1 MTAPTE
7 HLVQPDRTLEGYERW
22 AASYDQ
28 LDNPLVAATAWVL
41 DRAPLDLTDRDLIEL
56 GCGTGRHALYALAH
70 HARSYT
76 GVDGSPAMLA
86 VARGRTTDPR
96 VTWLEADL
104 RIPWTPPRTFDA
116 ALVVLVLEH
125 LTELAT
131 LAATLARAVRPG
143 GTLRIVDL
151 HPDRI
156 AAGAVAHFHDGDTLV
171 KFASVAHPAAAVCAA
186 LEAAGFSAT
195 AHTWLATDE
204 LLAAVPRIAK
214 HRGQP
219 IVLDVTATRR

>member
-1 MTAPTE
+1 MPE

-28 LDNPLVAATAWVL
+28 LDNPLVAATAWIL
-41 DRAPLDLTDRDLIEL
+41 DHAPLAIADRELVEL

-70 HARSYT
+70 DVRGYT

-86 VARGRTTDPR
+86 VARARTSDPR

-104 RIPWTPPRTFDA
+104 RVPWTPPRTFDA

-125 LTELAT
+125 LTELDT
-131 LAATLARAVRPG
+131 LAATLASCVRSG
-143 GTLRIVDL
+143 GTVRIVDL

-156 AAGAVAHFHDGDTLV
+156 TAGAVAHFHDGDTLV
-171 KFASVAHPAAAVCAA
+171 KFASVAHPVTSICTA
-186 LEAAGFSAT
+186 LERAGFTASAR
-195 AHTWLATDE
+195 TWLACDD

-214 HRGQP
+214 HRDQP
-219 IVLDVTATRR
+219 IVVDVTATRT